1 MRTLARALGYLVL
14 FLMLAALVPFILL
27 LAAWDWVRLMWHGR
41 TPEYFIPEHP
51 DSQRAW
57 IEAMERGRQI
67 QRKEE
72 GQ

>member
-1 MRTLARALGYLVL
+1 MHVLARAIGYTVLIVLLTLVI
-14 FLMLAALVPFILL
+14 PFVLL
-27 LAAWDWVRLMWHGR
+27 WAVWDWVRLMWHGR

-57 IEAMERGRQI
+57 IETMERGRVT

-72 GQ
+72 G